1 MRAARAVVGVVGE
14 LAITAGA
21 VLLLFVVWQLGIVGI
36 TANRAQAATVDS
48 LERQFAG
55 SQPTPSPTTS
65 SAATTPAP
73 TATGHNAT
81 SAPSPNPTSTATT
94 PPQPPSGDAFAIV
107 RIPRLGA
114 GWAKPVYQGVGANV
128 LAEGIGHYPDTQL
141 PGGVGNVGLA
151 GHRAGHGNPL
161 IDIDTIRPG
170 DAIVVETTDSYSV
183 YRAERSEIVPP
194 NDVQVLAP
202 VPEQPGA
209 TPTEAWLTLT
219 SCEPKYG
226 STNRFIVF
234 AKLDRTVP
242 RDQGPP
248 TDALARP
255 GGNG

>member
-1 MRAARAVVGVVGE
+1 VRATRAVIGVVGE

-48 LERQFAG
+48 LERRFAG
-55 SQPTPSPTTS
+55 PQPTPPATS
-65 SAATTPAP
+65 STTPNNPAPTTPAP
-73 TATGHNAT
+73 TAT
-81 SAPSPNPTSTATT
+81 SAPPPNPTPTATRS
-94 PPQPPSGDAFAIV
+94 PQPPSGDAFAIL
-107 RIPRLGA
+107 RIPRLGS

-128 LAEGIGHYPDTQL
+128 LAEGIGHYPDTSL
-141 PGGVGNVGLA
+141 PGEVGNVGLA

-170 DAIVVETTDSYSV
+170 DAIVVETTEAYSV
-183 YRAERSEIVPP
+183 YRAVRSEIVPP
-194 NDVQVLAP
+194 TDVQVLAP

-209 TPTEAWLTLT
+209 VATEAWLTLT

-234 AKLDRTVP
+234 ARLDRSVP

-248 TDALARP
+248 TDALASPR
-255 GGNG
+255 GNG

>member
-65 SAATTPAP
+65 SAAPTPAP
-73 TATGHNAT
+73 TATGRTAT

-94 PPQPPSGDAFAIV
+94 PPQPPSGDAFAIL

-114 GWAKPVYQGVGANV
+114 GWAKPVYQGVGANA

-141 PGGVGNVGLA
+141 PGEVGNVGLA

-170 DAIVVETTDSYSV
+170 DAIVVETTEAYSV
-183 YRAERSEIVPP
+183 YRAVRSEIVPP
-194 NDVQVLAP
+194 TDVEVLAP
-202 VPEQPGA
+202 VPEQRGA
-209 TPTEAWLTLT
+209 APTEAWLTLT

-226 STNRFIVF
+226 STNRFILF

-248 TDALARP
+248 ADALATP

>member
-1 MRAARAVVGVVGE
+1 MRALRAVVGVVGE

-21 VLLLFVVWQLGIVGI
+21 VLLLFVVWQLGVVGI

-55 SQPTPSPTTS
+55 TQPTQPTQPPQQQPGTNS
-65 SAATTPAP
+65 TTPAP
-73 TATGHNAT
+73 TATTPPA
-81 SAPSPNPTSTATT
+81 PNPNSTK
-94 PPQPPSGDAFAIV
+94 PPQPPSGDAFAIL
-107 RIPRLGA
+107 RIPRLGSD
-114 GWAKPVYQGVGANV
+114 WAKPVYQGVGASV

-141 PGGVGNVGLA
+141 PGEVGNVGLA

-161 IDIDTIRPG
+161 IDVDTIRPG
-170 DAIVVETTDSYSV
+170 DAIVVETTEAYSV
-183 YRAERSEIVPP
+183 YRAVRSEIVPP
-194 NDVQVLAP
+194 TDVQVLAP

-209 TPTEAWLTLT
+209 DPTEAWVTLT

-234 AKLDRTVP
+234 AKLDRTIP

-255 GGNG
+255 GEKG

>member
-1 MRAARAVVGVVGE
+1 MRALRAVVGVVGE

-21 VLLLFVVWQLGIVGI
+21 VLLLFVVWQLGVVGI

-48 LERQFAG
+48 LERQFADAEPTPPT
-55 SQPTPSPTTS
+55 QPTQPPTTNATTSGPTATSASPAPSPT
-65 SAATTPAP
+65 
-73 TATGHNAT
+73 
-81 SAPSPNPTSTATT
+81 STK
-94 PPQPPSGDAFAIV
+94 PPQPPSGDAFAIL
-107 RIPRLGA
+107 RIPRLGS
-114 GWAKPVYQGVGANV
+114 GWAKPVYQGVGADV

-141 PGGVGNVGLA
+141 PGEVGNVGLA

-170 DAIVVETTDSYSV
+170 DAIVVETTEAYSV
-183 YRAERSEIVPP
+183 YRAVRSEIVPP
-194 NDVQVLAP
+194 TDVQVLAP

-209 TPTEAWLTLT
+209 DPTEAWLTLT